1 MSKSRPGKAAILFAA
16 MATFLAPVMPIASH
30 GAVITHKVEGYNQH
44 TSPLFTPDGKYK
56 SSRGGQEGKYNH
68 KKLKGYQSEN
78 LRKGLKKYGRKR

>member
-16 MATFLAPVMPIASH
+16 MATFLAPVMPVASH
-30 GAVITHKVEGYNQH
+30 GAVITYEALNFSQN

-56 SSRGGQEGKYNH
+56 ARGGQEGKYNH
-68 KKLKGYQSEN
+68 KKLKGYQREN